1 MKKLSLA
8 IALILAASV
17 SANAAKK
24 DRKERKKDKKVEL
37 ATALDSASYALGMQV
52 GGSLRQQL
60 SQVPGGPIDNSLFVE
75 ALRAALD
82 KDSANYAVNENEIN
96 GIVQN
101 FMKKE
106 EEKRNAI
113 TLAENKI
120 FLEKNKQ
127 KKGVQVTASGL
138 QYEIIK
144 QGNGAKPK
152 ATDKVKVHYHG
163 TLTDGTVFDS
173 SLDKQPIEFELNK
186 VIPGWTEGLQLMN
199 IGSKY
204 RFYIPSELGYGPRSM
219 GVIKPHSILIFEVE
233 LLDVGTPKQAVQQG
247 FPFKPYQR
255 QQ

>member
-1 MKKLSLA
+1 MKKFSLA
-8 IALILAASV
+8 IALILAASI
-17 SANAAKK
+17 SASAAKK
-24 DRKERKKDKKVEL
+24 SKKDKKDSKVEL
-37 ATALDSASYALGMQV
+37 STALDSASYALGMQV
-52 GGSLRQQL
+52 GGSLSQQL
-60 SQVPGGPIDNSLFVE
+60 SQVPGGPINNSLFVE

-82 KDSANYAVNENEIN
+82 KDTANYAISEKDIN
-96 GIVQN
+96 SVVQN

-106 EEKRNAI
+106 EEKRTAK

-127 KKGVQVTASGL
+127 KPGVQVTASGL
-138 QYEIIK
+138 QYEVIK
-144 QGNGAKPK
+144 QGNGVKPK

-173 SLDKQPIEFELNK
+173 SLEKQPIEFELNK

-199 IGSKY
+199 VGSKF

-219 GVIKPHSILIFEVE
+219 GVIKPHSILIFDVE
-233 LLDVGTPKQAVQQG
+233 LLDVGTPKQVQQG

-255 QQ
+255 EQ